1 VALKNTE
8 GGLDMF
14 KDSRAGYGLVTIIF
28 HWVCAPLIIF
38 LFGLGVYMRGLDYYS
53 TWYHRGPEIHI
64 AIGILV
70 FALMLLRLLWR
81 YASKSPDAIP
91 TISKPTLLAASA
103 SKMALYAFV
112 FVICISGYLITTAE
126 GSAASFFGIINI
138 PATAE
143 LSSAKVD
150 LAGAI
155 HKYVAWGL
163 MSVVVIH
170 AAAAL
175 FHHFIKRD
183 KTLTR
188 MIKPTNAE

>member
-1 VALKNTE
+1 ML
-8 GGLDMF
+8 
-14 KDSRAGYGLVTIIF
+14 KDSRAGYGLITIIF
-28 HWVCAPLIIF
+28 HWVSAPLIIF

-53 TWYHRGPEIHI
+53 PWYHRGPEIHV

-70 FALMLLRLLWR
+70 FAIMFLRLFWR
-81 YASKSPDAIP
+81 FLSTSPDAIP
-91 TISKPTLLAASA
+91 SISKPTLLAASA
-103 SKMALYAFV
+103 AKMALYAFV

-138 PATAE
+138 PATLE
-143 LSSAKVD
+143 LSSSNTD

-155 HKYVAWGL
+155 HKYLAWAL
-163 MSVVVIH
+163 MGVVIIH

-175 FHHFIKRD
+175 VHHFVKRD

-188 MIKPTNAE
+188 IIKPVSQVE